1 MLREAEFAEMN
12 MKYRQELR
20 ASESQL
26 VDRDQTLRQL
36 SQDVSRYKTQAEQ
49 VGIQC
54 SVTL

>member
-1 MLREAEFAEMN
+1 MN

-36 SQDVSRYKTQAEQ
+36 SQDVSRYKTHAEQ

-54 SVTL
+54 AVTL